1 MSKHILI
8 TGGTGLIGKNLTDTL
23 LEKGFTVSHLSRK
36 PGKNPQVKT
45 YLWNVEQGMIHP
57 DCITG
62 VDTIVHLAGE
72 GIIDKRWTSERKKEL
87 IESRTKSIAL
97 VYSLLKANPEHQV
110 KTVISASGVGYYGNR
125 GEELMYEDNIPSQDF
140 MGECCMLWEK
150 AADEGLEMG
159 LRVLKFRT
167 GVVLTLDG
175 GALPQM
181 ATPIRL
187 GIGSPLGDG
196 LQWVPWIHMQDA
208 LGMYLMGI
216 DNEELQG
223 VYNMVAPNAVTN
235 KQLTRA
241 IAQQLHKSL
250 WAPYVPAFV
259 LKLLM
264 GEMST
269 VILGST
275 KVSAARI
282 QIAGYKFL
290 YEQVGDALEA
300 IYGPPEILQEEM
312 IPEKQPEEN
321 V

>member
-1 MSKHILI
+1 MNKHILI
-8 TGGTGLIGKNLTDTL
+8 TGGTGLVGRRLTDVL
-23 LEKGFTVSHLSRK
+23 LQKGFTVSHLSRK

-45 YLWNVEQGMIHP
+45 YLWNVEQGVIHP
-57 DCITG
+57 DCIIG
-62 VDTIVHLAGE
+62 VDTIIHLAGE
-72 GIIDKRWTSERKKEL
+72 GVVDKRWTDERKKTL

-97 VYSLLKANPEHQV
+97 IYSLLRANPEHQV
-110 KTVISASGVGYYGNR
+110 KSIISASAIGYYGNR

-140 MGECCMLWEK
+140 LGECCMLWEK
-150 AADEGLEMG
+150 AVDEGSELG

-181 ATPIRL
+181 ATPIKL
-187 GIGSPLGDG
+187 GLGSPIGDG
-196 LQWVPWIHMQDA
+196 LQWIPWIHMQDV

-216 DNEELQG
+216 ENLELQG

-235 KQLTRA
+235 KQLTQA

-250 WAPYVPAFV
+250 WMPNVPEWV
-259 LKLLM
+259 LKLLL
-264 GEMST
+264 GEMSI
-269 VILGST
+269 VVLGST

-290 YEQVGDALEA
+290 YEKVNDALEA
-300 IYGPPEILQEEM
+300 IYGPPKILREEM
-312 IPEKQPEEN
+312 IPEKQPEE
-321 V
+321 